1 MRPVRYQNSKTSCPL
16 GIQPTRTKNCSRN
29 SRQSPKQSI
38 ETRHRADKQQS
49 PGLRPEAFGK
59 HNYTRNM
66 KRLNYIWGRLVKPV
80 NSGAG
85 KVRSWTANSRS
96 DRFQVGYCNRYILTG
111 DLMRREASAHT
122 TVAWL
127 AYVRFIEEWV
137 VAVDAVNNEKY
148 GNINSGVIL
157 QVFYYTQDN
166 TTADGKKIR
175 LLEPF
180 EIYMNI

>member
-1 MRPVRYQNSKTSCPL
+1 
-16 GIQPTRTKNCSRN
+16 
-29 SRQSPKQSI
+29 
-38 ETRHRADKQQS
+38 
-49 PGLRPEAFGK
+49 
-59 HNYTRNM
+59 
-66 KRLNYIWGRLVKPV
+66 
-80 NSGAG
+80 
-85 KVRSWTANSRS
+85 
-96 DRFQVGYCNRYILTG
+96 
-111 DLMRREASAHT
+111 MRREASAHT

-148 GNINSGVIL
+148 GNINSGVIV
-157 QVFYYTQDN
+157 QVFDYTQDN